1 MDHKENIH
9 LEIAKNLLN
18 ERQLAENISR
28 AIYNSLDSLDAQL
41 QRMIQEEINEYGGI
55 YEGELETIKLYCKE
69 RINELKV
76 LAGIYTFNPKGC
88 SGEQTYKFI
97 QEFTQISWVETQIG
111 NIARASHFNNFTD
124 GQFLA
129 LTDDSL
135 TNEDYEN
142 I

>member
-41 QRMIQEEINEYGGI
+41 QRMIQEEINEYGGT
-55 YEGELETIKLYCKE
+55 YEVELETIKLYCKE

-111 NIARASHFNNFTD
+111 DITYASHFNNFTE

-129 LTDDSL
+129 LID
-135 TNEDYEN
+135 EN
-142 I
+142 

>member
-1 MDHKENIH
+1 MDNKENIH

-28 AIYNSLDSLDAQL
+28 AIYNSLESLDAQL
-41 QRMIQEEINEYGGI
+41 QRMIQEEINEYGG
-55 YEGELETIKLYCKE
+55 EGELETIKLYCKE

-97 QEFTQISWVETQIG
+97 QEFTQISWVENKIG
-111 NIARASHFNNFTD
+111 DLAHASHFNNFTE
-124 GQFLA
+124 GQFL
-129 LTDDSL
+129 SL
-135 TNEDYEN
+135 IDED
-142 I
+142 

>member
-1 MDHKENIH
+1 MDNKENIH

-55 YEGELETIKLYCKE
+55 YEGDLETIKLYCKE

-97 QEFTQISWVETQIG
+97 QEFTQISWVETWIG
-111 NIARASHFNNFTD
+111 DIARASHFNNFTD
-124 GQFLA
+124 GQFL
-129 LTDDSL
+129 SL
-135 TNEDYEN
+135 IDED
-142 I
+142 

>member
-1 MDHKENIH
+1 MDNKENIH

-41 QRMIQEEINEYGGI
+41 QRMIQEEINEYGGV

-111 NIARASHFNNFTD
+111 DLAHASHFNNFTE
-124 GQFLA
+124 GQFL
-129 LTDDSL
+129 SL
-135 TNEDYEN
+135 IDED
-142 I
+142 